1 MEMVDLTNFDN
12 QMKKRVTEIKSIIQN
27 YLPKEEGF
35 QRTLLEAINYSML
48 VGGKKLRPLLMQQ
61 TYVMFGGKSAVIEP
75 FMAAMEMIHT
85 HSLIHDDLPA
95 IDNDEYRRGKKTT
108 HVVYGEAMAILAGDA
123 LLNLAYE
130 TAAKAFDMEPANPKI
145 GKAFQ
150 ILAGKTGIDGM
161 IGGQSVDVEYVDQ
174 PLTEEQ
180 LYFIYKLKTGALI
193 ESSMMIGAVLAGAS
207 DEDVERIAQIAR
219 NVGLAFQI
227 QDDIL
232 DVTGEEEVLGKP
244 VNSDEKNKKTTY
256 VTVKGLEQAQEE
268 VARYSRDAIRL
279 LSELPYENE
288 FLKELILNL
297 IHRNA

>member
-1 MEMVDLTNFDN
+1 MNFDE
-12 QMKKRVTEIKSIIQN
+12 QMKRRVTEIKSIIQN
-27 YLPKEEGF
+27 YLPDESGF
-35 QRTLLEAINYSML
+35 HRTLQEAVNYSML
-48 VGGKKLRPLLMQQ
+48 VGGKRLRPLLMQQ
-61 TYVMFGGKSAVIEP
+61 TYVMFGGKSVVIKP

-108 HVVYGEAMAILAGDA
+108 HVVYGEAMAVLAGDA

-130 TAAKAFDMEPANPKI
+130 TAAQAFELEPGNQAV

-161 IGGQSVDVEYVDQ
+161 IGGQSVDVENVDQ
-174 PLTEEQ
+174 PLSEEQ

-193 ESSMMIGAVLAGAS
+193 EASMMIGAVLAGAS
-207 DEDVERIAQIAR
+207 AEETEKVEQIAR

-232 DVTGEEEVLGKP
+232 DVTGNEEELGKP

-256 VTVKGLEQAQEE
+256 VTIKGLEQAKED
-268 VARYSRDAIRL
+268 VARYSKEAVRIL
-279 LSELPYENE
+279 NELPYEND
-288 FLKELILNL
+288 FLYELILNL